1 MPQTLR
7 LSIVLLAAA
16 LCLAACQ
23 QETDTSET
31 DAGAAPATVSV
42 LTAAPEAITVYDDLS
57 GRISADRTVE
67 IRPQVGGIIL
77 KRLFEEGATVEADQ
91 PLFQI
96 EPAAFEAE
104 VAAAEAVLARTKAD
118 LVNAEAKHTRALA
131 LAEARVSAE
140 RATEDAVAALAQA
153 KANVAEAQ
161 ANLDR
166 KTLELS
172 HAVVRSPIRGRIGAA
187 LVNEGTLAAAGAGP
201 LAVVQ
206 QIDVVYADVKQPV
219 SAHESRRELIASG
232 AAADPGDRPVE
243 ILSPLGT
250 PYAVSARAL
259 FSDITV
265 DRSTGNINIRVEITN
280 TDGSLLPGMFVR
292 ARLPRATYH
301 AALTVP
307 QEAVQRDTTGH
318 AQIVVLNP
326 DKTGS
331 LRRIELGP
339 LVGHRY
345 LVAAGL
351 TAGETFVVL
360 GADRAREGVVLAPVP
375 HQQKTAEAAQ

>member
-1 MPQTLR
+1 MPQNLR
-7 LSIVLLAAA
+7 LPIIFLAGV
-16 LCLAACQ
+16 LCLAACKEQ
-23 QETDTSET
+23 ADTPAAA
-31 DAGAAPATVSV
+31 AGAEPMSVSV
-42 LTAAPEAITVYDDLS
+42 LTAAPEVITVYDDLA

-77 KRLFEEGATVEADQ
+77 KRFFEEGAMVEAGQ

-96 EPAAFEAE
+96 DPAVFEAE
-104 VAAAEAVLARTKAD
+104 VAAAEAVLARTSGD
-118 LVNAEAKHTRALA
+118 LTNAEAKHARALA
-131 LAEARVSAE
+131 LARARISAE
-140 RATEDAVAALAQA
+140 KATEDAVAALAQA
-153 KANVAEAQ
+153 RANVAEAQ

-166 KTLELS
+166 KKLELS
-172 HAVVRSPIRGRIGAA
+172 HAEVRSPIRGRIGAT
-187 LVNEGTLAAAGAGP
+187 LVNEGTLVAAGAGP

-219 SAHESRRELIASG
+219 SARESLRELIASG
-232 AAADPGDRPVE
+232 MASDPGDRPVE

-250 PYAVSARAL
+250 PYPVSARAL
-259 FSDITV
+259 FSDIAV
-265 DRSTGNINIRVEITN
+265 DRGTGNLNIRVEITN
-280 TDGSLLPGMFVR
+280 PDGALLPGMFIR
-292 ARLPRATYH
+292 ARLPRATYR

-307 QEAVQRDTTGH
+307 QEAVRRDTAGH

-345 LVAAGL
+345 LVASGL
-351 TAGETFVVL
+351 TSGETFVVL
-360 GADRAREGVVLAPVP
+360 GADRAREGVVLSPVP
-375 HQQKTAEAAQ
+375 HQRKTAEAAQ